1 MLHYNT
7 ENKIGFLKIDALDQK
22 VNIINALFLSQ
33 LNNVIDEI
41 IHNNSLKGL
50 IIYSGKK
57 NSFIAGADINL
68 ISSCTNKEA
77 AKKLAQE
84 LQGAFNRLEKLKV
97 ITVCYIE
104 GSCLGGG
111 LEFALSCDY
120 RVCSSKASLGFPE
133 IQLGILPGAGGTQRL
148 PRLVGAKESYKMIL
162 KGNSINA
169 KQAKKIGLIDSIS
182 DDSDLLSCKNI
193 VNNQCKKKI
202 KWNKWFY
209 ENNIIIRRIIK
220 KRVLSTIPPSQ
231 LKNYPAISECI
242 DCIHRGLGYYNLDK
256 GLELEAIA
264 FGKLAISAQAKAL
277 INIFFQLNEYKK
289 KITKQYPSSMNCNKL
304 SVLGGG
310 LMGGGISFVS
320 IYHAKTQVVLKDIS
334 IDGILAAYK
343 SNYNLLKKKLKFN
356 KKKNID
362 LKRYMSQLNGTLDY
376 KKVHGSNIVIEAV
389 YEDLTLK
396 QKMVTDIE
404 NLKIKDLVYASNTSS
419 IPISKIA
426 ENSKNPENI
435 LGIHYFSPVEKMK
448 LVEIIPQSK
457 TSSYSICKA
466 INLVFSQKKI
476 PIIVADKPGFF
487 INRILIPYLMEATYL
502 LDEGYDIEMIDKAL
516 VDFGFPVGPFTLID
530 NVGIDIANDIF
541 PVMQKEYGTA
551 KYKSNHILTK
561 LLMEGYKGKKNKLG
575 FYKYKGNSKV
585 FSNQIYELLDI
596 KLKPNL
602 SQSVIIERCLYILLN
617 EAGQCIHEEI
627 IDHACEGDIASVF
640 GIGFPAYKGGPFYFM
655 DKLGLEIIES
665 KLLNLEK
672 AFGKRF
678 KPYPIIQNMS
688 EKKLSFYS

>member
-1 MLHYNT
+1 MLHFNT
-7 ENKIGFLKIDALDQK
+7 ENKIGYLKIDALDHK
-22 VNIINALFLSQ
+22 VNIIDALFLSQ
-33 LNNVIDEI
+33 LNNIIDEI

-68 ISSCTNKEA
+68 ISSCTNQEA

-84 LQGAFNRLEKLKV
+84 LQCVFNRIEKLKV

-162 KGNSINA
+162 QGNPINA
-169 KQAKKIGLIDSIS
+169 KQAQKIGLIDSIS
-182 DDSDLLSCKNI
+182 DDFDFLACKNI
-193 VNNQCKKKI
+193 VINQGKKKY

-231 LKNYPAISECI
+231 LKNYPAITECI
-242 DCIHRGLGYYNLDK
+242 DCIHRGLSHSNLDR
-256 GLELEAIA
+256 GLELEAMA
-264 FGKLAISAQAKAL
+264 FGKLAISTQAKAL
-277 INIFFQLNEYKK
+277 MNIFFQLNEYKK
-289 KITKQYPSSMNCNKL
+289 KITKQYPTSLNCTQL

-310 LMGGGISFVS
+310 LMGGGIAFVS
-320 IYHAKTQVVLKDIS
+320 IYYAKCQVVLKDIS

-356 KKKNID
+356 KKKNIK

-376 KKVHGSNIVIEAV
+376 KKILGSDIVIEAV

-396 QKMVTDIE
+396 QKMVEDIE
-404 NLKIKDLVYASNTSS
+404 SLDIKDLIYASNTSS
-419 IPISKIA
+419 LPISKIA
-426 ENSKNPENI
+426 QNSKKPENI
-435 LGIHYFSPVEKMK
+435 LGVHYFSPVDKMK
-448 LVEIIPQSK
+448 LVEIIPQCQ
-457 TSSYSICKA
+457 TSEYAICKA

-502 LDEGYDIEMIDKAL
+502 LDEGYGIELIDKTL

-541 PVMQKEYGTA
+541 PVMQKEYGSA
-551 KYKSNHILTK
+551 KYKSNHILSK
-561 LLMEGYKGKKNKLG
+561 LLMEGYKGKKNQLG
-575 FYKYKGNSKV
+575 FYKYKNNNRV
-585 FSNQIYELLDI
+585 FSNQIYELLNI
-596 KLKPNL
+596 KLKSNL
-602 SQSVIIERCLYILLN
+602 NQNVIIERCLYILLN
-617 EAGQCIHEEI
+617 EAGQCIYEDI
-627 IDHACEGDIASVF
+627 IDHASEGDIASVF

-655 DKLGLEIIES
+655 DKLGLVAIES

-672 AFGKRF
+672 EFGKRF
-678 KPYPIIQNMS
+678 KPYPIIRNMC
-688 EKKLSFYS
+688 EEKLSFYS